1 MDKVL
6 ENNTCDE
13 KLNCFFNDCNDKV
26 LRIGDKAP
34 LFNAQTTFG
43 NIKLSDYE
51 GKWLILFSHPG
62 DYTPVK
68 S

>member
-1 MDKVL
+1 MQYFDNN
-6 ENNTCDE
+6 EN
-13 KLNCFFNDCNDKV
+13 

-34 LFNAQTTFG
+34 LFNADTSFG

-62 DYTPVK
+62 DFTPILK
-68 S
+68 RLF